1 MRRANKGRVL
11 QMPAPDGPAV
21 YFRGDALAAMG
32 PWREGALGGTTGTV
46 SGTLSIVDNA
56 PGSPHVVKLSGKA
69 ISAAQELALSQSTV
83 TFANQEVG
91 TVSAGQVVDLT
102 DLDTANA
109 STNTYSDLPSRIQIN
124 SIALGGA
131 NASDFTETQTCGG
144 DLGFTI
150 LGRTYC
156 EITVAFAPGA
166 ASFGPRTATVSITPA
181 QGSALVITLKG
192 NAYGS
197 PAVLTA
203 PTPGRVLTGPKVT
216 FSWAA
221 ATGATGYTLRLGTT
235 PGANNLYASGEI
247 TTTSATPTSLP
258 TNGETIYATLFTF
271 YDTVQV
277 SNGYTFTAATQA
289 AVTSPVPGGTLSS
302 LNQAFAWTAGVGA
315 TSYSMWLG
323 TTGRGSS
330 NLYTSGPRTTTAVT
344 VPGLPANG
352 ETVCVRLITNF
363 NGVLGFRIG

>member
-1 MRRANKGRVL
+1 GLSGQGLAAAPVL
-11 QMPAPDGPAV
+11 QVSPSE
-21 YFRGDALAAMG
+21 LAFNPEVVGTVDSTNTQIVTLNNTGNASVTIKSVTVSPNFTITNNG
-32 PWREGALGGTTGTV
+32 CGTTITTQISCTVTVGFAPLATTIPGTV

-91 TVSAGQVVDLT
+91 TVSAGQVVYLT

-216 FSWAA
+216 FS
-221 ATGATGYTLRLGTT
+221 
-235 PGANNLYASGEI
+235 
-247 TTTSATPTSLP
+247 
-258 TNGETIYATLFTF
+258 
-271 YDTVQV
+271 
-277 SNGYTFTAATQA
+277 
-289 AVTSPVPGGTLSS
+289 
-302 LNQAFAWTAGVGA
+302 
-315 TSYSMWLG
+315 
-323 TTGRGSS
+323 
-330 NLYTSGPRTTTAVT
+330 GP
-344 VPGLPANG
+344 
-352 ETVCVRLITNF
+352 
-363 NGVLGFRIG
+363 